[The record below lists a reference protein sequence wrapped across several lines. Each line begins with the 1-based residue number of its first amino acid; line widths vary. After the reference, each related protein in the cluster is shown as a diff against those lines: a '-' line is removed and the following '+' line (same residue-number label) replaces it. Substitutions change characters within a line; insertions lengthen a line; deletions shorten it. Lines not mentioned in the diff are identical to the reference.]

1 MSVQYLS
8 VNPQQSYANQPVTVS
23 TNVVNTGDEGGN
35 YNLVLKVNG
44 QVEQTRMVSV
54 GPHGTQPV
62 KFTVTRNQPGT
73 YAIDI
78 GGQKGSFTILGTSGV
93 ANTSINGGLIAIL
106 IVGILVIV
114 VSTLLILDFRRSA

>member
-1 MSVQYLS
+1 MPHSVRTLYLL
-8 VNPQQSYANQPVTVS
+8 
-23 TNVVNTGDEGGN
+23 
-35 YNLVLKVNG
+35 LVLLILSTG
-44 QVEQTRMVSV
+44 CST
-54 GPHGTQPV
+54 PIGTLGVTLVYPIEDSELEMGQPV